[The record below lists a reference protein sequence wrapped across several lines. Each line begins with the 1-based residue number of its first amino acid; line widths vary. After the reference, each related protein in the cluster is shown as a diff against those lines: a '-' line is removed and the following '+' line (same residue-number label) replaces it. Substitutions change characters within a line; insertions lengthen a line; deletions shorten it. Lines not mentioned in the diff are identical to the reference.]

1 MNAVQDAIVKEI
13 EIKAPIDKVWDAI
26 TMPEHLG
33 AWFGDSGA
41 TVDFR
46 VGGEMALTWQEHG
59 TGWAVIDAIEPK
71 TRFVWRW
78 ARTSEKKPT
87 PGDQTTVEFTLAESG
102 DGTLLRVVES
112 GFTSL
117 AMDEA
122 TQAAAR
128 DENVGGWDWEIGEL
142 KDYVEADKV

>member
-41 TVDFR
+41 TVDLR
-46 VGGEMALTWQEHG
+46 VGGELSMTWKEHG
-59 TGWAVIDAIEPK
+59 TGWAVIDVIEPK

-78 ARTSEKKPT
+78 ARSAEKKPT
-87 PGDQTTVEFTLAESG
+87 PGDQTTVEFTLQESG
-102 DGTLLRVVES
+102 SGTLLRVVES
-112 GFTSL
+112 GFTTL
-117 AMDEA
+117 DMDETA
-122 TQAAAR
+122 QAAAR
-128 DENVGGWDWEIGEL
+128 EDNVGGWESETNEL
-142 KDYVEADKV
+142 KDYVEAGKV